1 MPNNIYV
8 YGVPLTLQR
17 IAEVLG
23 IPEPSI
29 KKLETE
35 KDKVLFITTVA
46 LDATQ
51 EAKLLELVRP
61 LTLLKKYQG

>member
-1 MPNNIYV
+1 MPDNV
-8 YGVPLTLQR
+8 YLYGIPLTPKR
-17 IAEVLG
+17 AAEVLG

-35 KDKVLFITTVA
+35 KDKVLFITTAA